1 MKENF
6 NAALIR
12 AIRETTPSGENLAN
26 ALMDILCI
34 GKEAVY
40 RRLRG
45 EVTFTFEEAGIIAHH
60 YSLSL
65 DRITG
70 TVSGGTNQ
78 FSLGIPLADNPMA
91 AYTTLLK
98 RYRDFFENVQNDPS
112 AEVSSATNI
121 IPFTFYCGYEYLSRF
136 RLYRWMYQHQP
147 LRTHVPLSQITV
159 HQQLTDLHLQLGRSV
174 RQAAHTTFILDGK
187 LFESFINEIRYF
199 SDLHLISNDE
209 REKML
214 CELLLLLDELETLA
228 AAGEFSP
235 GKRLDIYLSHLDFE
249 ATYSL
254 LVKTGFEMAFFRVYS
269 INSLDSQDPS
279 ICTVQREW
287 LQFLKRHSTLISQS
301 GEIQRRQSFL
311 RQRELAGRLQ
321 MEPA

>member
-1 MKENF
+1 
-6 NAALIR
+6 
-12 AIRETTPSGENLAN
+12 
-26 ALMDILCI
+26 
-34 GKEAVY
+34 
-40 RRLRG
+40 
-45 EVTFTFEEAGIIAHH
+45 
-60 YSLSL
+60 
-65 DRITG
+65 
-70 TVSGGTNQ
+70 
-78 FSLGIPLADNPMA
+78 
-91 AYTTLLK
+91 
-98 RYRDFFENVQNDPS
+98 
-112 AEVSSATNI
+112 
-121 IPFTFYCGYEYLSRF
+121 
-136 RLYRWMYQHQP
+136 MYQHQP

-159 HQQLTDLHLQLGRSV
+159 HQQLTDLQLQLGRSV

-301 GEIQRRQSFL
+301 GEIQRRQYFL
-311 RQRELAGRLQ
+311 RQRELAARLQ

>member
-6 NAALIR
+6 NAALIC
-12 AIRETTPSGENLAN
+12 AIRETAPSGENLAN

-121 IPFTFYCGYEYLSRF
+121 IPFTFYCGYEYLSQF

-301 GEIQRRQSFL
+301 GEIQRRQYFL

>member
-1 MKENF
+1 
-6 NAALIR
+6 
-12 AIRETTPSGENLAN
+12 
-26 ALMDILCI
+26 MDILCI

-121 IPFTFYCGYEYLSRF
+121 IPFTFLLRVRISLPVPALPLDVPTPAATHPRTAVAN
-136 RLYRWMYQHQP
+136 YRPPATDRPAFTTGPVRPSGGAHHVYPRRKVVSNRSSMKSVIFGFAP
-147 LRTHVPLSQITV
+147 DFKRRTGKDALRTAVTARRTGNARCRRDFLRKTTGYLPHTWISRRLTV
-159 HQQLTDLHLQLGRSV
+159 CWSKPALKWLFPGIFDQFARLAGSEHLL
-174 RQAAHTTFILDGK
+174 
-187 LFESFINEIRYF
+187 
-199 SDLHLISNDE
+199 
-209 REKML
+209 
-214 CELLLLLDELETLA
+214 
-228 AAGEFSP
+228 
-235 GKRLDIYLSHLDFE
+235 
-249 ATYSL
+249 YS
-254 LVKTGFEMAFFRVYS
+254 G
-269 INSLDSQDPS
+269 
-279 ICTVQREW
+279 EW

-301 GEIQRRQSFL
+301 GEIQRRQYFL

>member
-6 NAALIR
+6 NAALIC
-12 AIRETTPSGENLAN
+12 AIRETAPSGENLAN

-187 LFESFINEIRYF
+187 LF
-199 SDLHLISNDE
+199 
-209 REKML
+209 
-214 CELLLLLDELETLA
+214 
-228 AAGEFSP
+228 
-235 GKRLDIYLSHLDFE
+235 
-249 ATYSL
+249 
-254 LVKTGFEMAFFRVYS
+254 
-269 INSLDSQDPS
+269 
-279 ICTVQREW
+279 
-287 LQFLKRHSTLISQS
+287 
-301 GEIQRRQSFL
+301 
-311 RQRELAGRLQ
+311 
-321 MEPA
+321 